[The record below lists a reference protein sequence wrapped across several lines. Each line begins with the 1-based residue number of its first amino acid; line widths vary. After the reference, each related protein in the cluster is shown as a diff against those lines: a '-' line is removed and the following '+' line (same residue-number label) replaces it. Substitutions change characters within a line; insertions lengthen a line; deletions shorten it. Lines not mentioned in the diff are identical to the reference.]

1 MYYPATF
8 NPHEDGRY
16 DITFVDFPGCVSQGK
31 NLEDA
36 LYKAAEVLTL
46 HISGMLADGDA
57 LPTPSTL
64 EAARQ
69 ADEAEALE
77 EADPLPEGTLWQYV
91 LAKPSTRKTKAES
104 PVRLSISLKPSIIEK
119 IDAIA
124 EDMGLTRSGIINV
137 ATRDYIRRM
146 GM

>member
-16 DITFVDFPGCVSQGK
+16 DITFVDFPGCISQGK

-36 LYKAAEVLTL
+36 LHSATEALAL
-46 HISGMLADGDA
+46 HISGLLADGDA
-57 LPTPSTL
+57 LPAPSTL

-69 ADEAEALE
+69 ADEAEALQ
-77 EADPLPEGTLWQYV
+77 EADPLPEGTLWQYILV
-91 LAKPSTRKTKAES
+91 APSGRKTKAES
-104 PVRLSISLKPSIIEK
+104 PVSLSISLKPSIIEK

-124 EDMGLTRSGIINV
+124 EDMGLTRSGVINV
-137 ATRDYIRRM
+137 ATRDYISRM
-146 GM
+146 RM